1 MKTPPK
7 RFLATGAA
15 AALLVLA
22 GAGAASA
29 HVTVSPAAAAPGS
42 YATLTFE
49 VPTESDTASTTRL
62 AVYFPTD
69 TPLASVSVQP
79 HAGWHIKV
87 TTTKLAK
94 PVTTDD
100 GQVSEAV
107 SEVLWTA
114 DSVATAIKPGEFDMF
129 NVSAGPLPG
138 SGTLTFKALQTY
150 SDGHVVRWI
159 DESQPGQPEPD
170 HPAPTLRVA
179 ASAGS
184 AAAPPTDGAS
194 PDSGRSTTP
203 LVLSI
208 LALVVAVVGT
218 GLGLVRRRS

>member
-1 MKTPPK
+1 MKTLLK
-7 RFLATGAA
+7 RSLTTVAA
-15 AALLVLA
+15 AGLLVLA

-29 HVTVSPAAAAPGS
+29 HVTVSPATAAPGS
-42 YATLTFE
+42 YATLTFK
-49 VPTESDTASTTRL
+49 VPTESDTASTTKL

-79 HAGWHIKV
+79 HAGWHYKV

-94 PVTTDD
+94 PITTDD

-114 DSVATAIKPGEFDMF
+114 DSAATAIKPGEFDMF

-150 SDGHVVRWI
+150 SDGSIVRWI

-170 HPAPTLRVA
+170 HPAPTLA
-179 ASAGS
+179 ITAAGS
-184 AAAPPTDGAS
+184 TPAAPAADTSSSDTS
-194 PDSGRSTTP
+194 KTP

-208 LALVVAVVGT
+208 VALVVAVLGT